1 MPINKNALIRYR
13 TLDRCFGDF
22 YRRFYIED
30 LQRACSTCIYGSEV
44 DGCVSRR
51 QIFEDIRFMES
62 KEGYSIKLNR
72 VRDGRRTW
80 YRYKD
85 PNFSIDQRPIS
96 ELEIVQLQQTIKL
109 LDRFKGMPGFDWLD
123 ELLMQLRTQFGVR
136 ASDRSVISF
145 EHNSRLAGL
154 RFLSPLFNAIISH
167 RVLHIIYRNFKD
179 RQLIW
184 FIHPYYLKE
193 YNSRWFL
200 FGYNEENQSITNLA
214 LDRIYEMTETDH
226 TYRMNLEINF
236 DTYFQDVV
244 GVTIPEESPQT
255 VILQFSPERFPY
267 ITSKPIHPSQQ
278 ILSAEECKVSLEVIP
293 NPELLS
299 QILSF
304 GSDVT
309 VLSPENLC
317 QQMKKEISKT
327 LGKYSQ
333 L

>member
-13 TLDRCFGDF
+13 TLDRCFRDF

-123 ELLMQLRTQFGVR
+123 EL
-136 ASDRSVISF
+136 RSC
-145 EHNSRLAGL
+145 L
-154 RFLSPLFNAIISH
+154 
-167 RVLHIIYRNFKD
+167 
-179 RQLIW
+179 
-184 FIHPYYLKE
+184 
-193 YNSRWFL
+193 
-200 FGYNEENQSITNLA
+200 
-214 LDRIYEMTETDH
+214 
-226 TYRMNLEINF
+226 
-236 DTYFQDVV
+236 
-244 GVTIPEESPQT
+244 
-255 VILQFSPERFPY
+255 
-267 ITSKPIHPSQQ
+267 
-278 ILSAEECKVSLEVIP
+278 
-293 NPELLS
+293 
-299 QILSF
+299 
-304 GSDVT
+304 
-309 VLSPENLC
+309 
-317 QQMKKEISKT
+317 
-327 LGKYSQ
+327 
-333 L
+333 